1 MNYPT
6 RIYTVKTFITTLLIA
21 LFALAIQPALAP
33 AAHAQSATTSSVMQA
48 DQLLSSWQM
57 QEAHDVIQNLAT
69 QFPDTV
75 EVLYLQARYDF
86 YQGNYQQALKKIDAA
101 IAKGSP
107 RQLNLKELR
116 EIINN
121 TLNVTKP
128 FERHLSPSGRFEIF
142 IEPGR
147 DRVLLP
153 YAFEALD
160 LAYDA
165 LAEELGYRPPTPVR
179 VEIYPKTAVLA
190 EVTTLS
196 DEEIR
201 TSGTIAICQYNRL
214 MITSPRALLR
224 GYGWVDTLIHEY
236 VHYIVN
242 QKAANRVPIWMHEGL
257 AKYLERRWRG
267 PDQNQISLASEQLLH
282 ERLKADTLIPFEA
295 MHPSMAKLPSQEDAA
310 VAFAEVYT
318 VMEYLREKVGPGA
331 FAKVLDTINLGHD
344 AQTAFAMVLGTTFK
358 EFEKDWK
365 VFLKT
370 RPKPN
375 IPDDADL
382 GEKLVFKDDSS
393 AAGELS
399 QIAQPQARDH
409 INLGE
414 LLHARERYA
423 AATVQYEKAS
433 QLLGTHNPI
442 LQTRLAQTLQHI
454 GRHKDAIT
462 ALLEVRDLHPGYVN
476 IWLELGRASNALNDH
491 KNARDYLLEAAR
503 INPFHPDVHHELA
516 IAYDKLDH
524 PELAKRERDFVQIV
538 R

>member
-1 MNYPT
+1 MK
-6 RIYTVKTFITTLLIA
+6 ISAKFFITTLLIA
-21 LFALAIQPALAP
+21 LFSFGIQPVFAP
-33 AAHAQSATTSSVMQA
+33 AAQAQTAMQA

-57 QEAHDVIQNLAT
+57 PEALAVIQKLAA
-69 QFPDTV
+69 QYPGTV
-75 EVLYLQARYDF
+75 EVMYLEARYDF
-86 YQGNYQQALKKIDAA
+86 YQGNYQQALDKIDAA
-101 IAKGSP
+101 IAKGSS
-107 RQLNLKELR
+107 RNLDLPELR
-116 EIINN
+116 DIIKN
-121 TLNVTKP
+121 TIEVTQKY
-128 FERHLSPSGRFEIF
+128 ERHLSPSGRFEIF

-179 VEIYPKTAVLA
+179 VEIYPQTAVLA
-190 EVTTLS
+190 QVSVLS
-196 DEEIR
+196 DAEIR
-201 TSGTIAICQYNRL
+201 TSGTIALCQYNRL

-236 VHYIVN
+236 VHYVVN

-267 PDQNQISLASEQLLH
+267 EDQNQISLASEQLLQ
-282 ERLKADTLIPFEA
+282 ERLKANTLIPFEA

-318 VMEYLREKVGPGA
+318 VMEYLRQKVGPGA
-331 FAKVLDTINLGHD
+331 FAKVLDTINQGYD

-375 IPDDADL
+375 IPADADL
-382 GEKLVFKDDSS
+382 EEKLVFKDDTS
-393 AAGELS
+393 AGELS
-399 QIAQPQARDH
+399 EIAQPEARDH
-409 INLGE
+409 IKLGE
-414 LLHARERYA
+414 LLQARDRFA
-423 AATVQYEKAS
+423 AAVVQYEKAS
-433 QLLGTHNPI
+433 HLLGDHNPI
-442 LQTRLAQTLQHI
+442 LQTRLAQTLQHVN
-454 GRHKDAIT
+454 RHQDAIN
-462 ALLEVRDLHPGYVN
+462 ALLAVRDLHPGYVTT
-476 IWLELGRASNALNDH
+476 WLELGRASNALGDH
-491 KNARDYLLEAAR
+491 KNARTYLLEAAR
-503 INPFHPDVHHELA
+503 INPFNPDIHDQLA
-516 IAYDKLDH
+516 IAYDKLGH
-524 PELAKRERDFVQIV
+524 AELAKREREFVQLV